1 MSLPSGRALNVAVD
15 LDRLKRHLRIQFD
28 DEDAELE
35 GYLSAAQG
43 SALRYMNRD
52 TVPTGAEAEVDAAV
66 LLIAGDLYENRERQS
81 TAELFENRSARW
93 LLDPYRLLRV

>member
-1 MSLPSGRALNVAVD
+1 MAVD
-15 LDRLKRHLRIQFD
+15 LDRLKRHLRIEFD

-35 GYLSAAQG
+35 GYLAAAQG

-52 TVPTGAEAEVDAAV
+52 SVPASAESEVDAAV

-81 TAELFENRSARW
+81 TSELFENRSARW

>member
-1 MSLPSGRALNVAVD
+1 MAVD
-15 LDRLKRHLRIQFD
+15 LDRLKRHLRIEFD
-28 DEDAELE
+28 DEDSELE
-35 GYLSAAQG
+35 GYLAAAQR

-52 TVPTGAEAEVDAAV
+52 AVPAGAESEVDAAV

-81 TAELFENRSARW
+81 TVELFENRSARW